1 MLIINDLRIH
11 LPPPP
16 TGTPPSRRR
25 RMLNAIDYQ
34 IIIFLINFTVKFEE
48 EFLFL
53 LFYCNICNTHL
64 YQTLNQRVIGIAD
77 TVADALQTLYLQH
90 QLSYPF

>member
-1 MLIINDLRIH
+1 
-11 LPPPP
+11 
-16 TGTPPSRRR
+16 
-25 RMLNAIDYQ
+25 
-34 IIIFLINFTVKFEE
+34 
-48 EFLFL
+48 
-53 LFYCNICNTHL
+53 L